1 MILLLT
7 QEQKDALNYLTIK
20 GDNILMPPE
29 TKPLDEYIFI
39 NNEIDH
45 DMVNKLYYAKTHP
58 NVIEV
63 IKKGEQKY
71 PPIDF
76 SFNSIVRGKYNGKYL
91 NSDGSFI
98 SEKEVRNE
106 EDILFTY
113 KELISMGLSDEL
125 VLELINPIT
134 THYVTAQMGREFDSL
149 KSYYESPYKAIAY
162 IFEKEMGEWFYH
174 FSNDFKKTNEIFC
187 NIWLRK
193 AVMEVE
199 I

>member
-20 GDNILMPPE
+20 GDDILMPPE

-76 SFNSIVRGKYNGKYL
+76 SFNS
-91 NSDGSFI
+91 
-98 SEKEVRNE
+98 
-106 EDILFTY
+106 
-113 KELISMGLSDEL
+113 
-125 VLELINPIT
+125 
-134 THYVTAQMGREFDSL
+134 
-149 KSYYESPYKAIAY
+149 
-162 IFEKEMGEWFYH
+162 
-174 FSNDFKKTNEIFC
+174 
-187 NIWLRK
+187 
-193 AVMEVE
+193 
-199 I
+199 